1 MERPPTQQGAPAPT
15 SAREARPLQRVPA
28 HDDEMYGQPSQSAG
42 GARLVAAMEHVDR
55 VVNAFVE
62 DVGRAVAQVRAEVAA
77 ERDVSLSA
85 IARVQSQLE
94 DAYQTLHAEKADFET
109 HRVAIETELER
120 RWTELKKAQERDKE
134 ERAQVEREIRE
145 MSQRAAAETQA
156 AALIQMQASQAAQAA
171 ALGLGTTGMMGMPGS
186 SHGMPAMAG
195 MPGMP
200 STMTMPGMPT
210 TMTMPGMPSTMTM
223 PGMPSTMTPRADAAP
238 THRDP
243 DPVNTAVPGPR
254 LVFAVGGLKRAS
266 SPLRSA
272 EVYEVESGGWRLLP
286 EMRTERGYLAVA
298 HGGAASGPRVLFA
311 LGGSDG
317 KGALASCESFDYEAG
332 EWREIAP
339 MSRPRIWLGAATVG
353 DHVFAV
359 GGYDGA
365 EYLDLVEVYRPGPRE
380 AKPGSVSAAGRW
392 ERCRSLSSGRSTLGL
407 VGCLGTLYAVG
418 GFTAP
423 HYLSTCEAYDPN
435 ADQWWGVAP
444 LGQPRRDL
452 GLAAIEHRHM
462 LVAAGGYDGRKYLGA
477 VEAMDPR
484 MNRWRPLANL
494 RKPRQL
500 LALCAKGDEVW
511 AIGGFD
517 GKEGVRTVETYDVR
531 ADKWTEGAPMSTPRL
546 GLGACCA

>member
-15 SAREARPLQRVPA
+15 SAREARPLQRAPPQ
-28 HDDEMYGQPSQSAG
+28 DDEMYGQPSQSAG

-62 DVGRAVAQVRAEVAA
+62 DIGRAVAQVRAEVAA
-77 ERDVSLSA
+77 ERDVSLSS
-85 IARVQSQLE
+85 IARAQNQLD
-94 DAYQTLHAEKADFET
+94 DAYQTLQAEKADFET

-120 RWTELKKAQERDKE
+120 RWNELKNAQERDKE

-186 SHGMPAMAG
+186 SHGMPAMPGSSHGVPG
-195 MPGMP
+195 MPG
-200 STMTMPGMPT
+200 MPGMPT
-210 TMTMPGMPSTMTM
+210 TMTMPGMPSTMT
-223 PGMPSTMTPRADAAP
+223 PRANAAP
-238 THRDP
+238 TQREP
-243 DPVNTAVPGPR
+243 DPGPVPGPQ
-254 LVFAVGGLKRAS
+254 LVFAVGGLQRAS

-298 HGGAASGPRVLFA
+298 HAGRSSGAGLLA

-317 KGALASCESFDYEAG
+317 KGALASCEAFDYRAG
-332 EWREIAP
+332 EWREIAS

-353 DHVFAV
+353 DHVFAA
-359 GGYDGA
+359 GGYDGQ
-365 EYLDLVEVYRPGPRE
+365 EYLDLVEVYRPGPPE

-444 LGQPRRDL
+444 LGAPRRDL

-484 MNRWRPLANL
+484 INRWRPLANL

-500 LALCAKGDEVW
+500 LALCAKGDQVW
-511 AIGGFD
+511 AMGGFD
-517 GKEGVRTVETYDVR
+517 GKEGVRTVEVYDAR
-531 ADKWTEGAPMSTPRL
+531 ADKWTDAAPMSTPRL

>member
-15 SAREARPLQRVPA
+15 SAREARPPQRAPA
-28 HDDEMYGQPSQSAG
+28 QDDEMYGQPSQSAG

-62 DVGRAVAQVRAEVAA
+62 DIGRAVAQVRAEVAA

-85 IARVQSQLE
+85 ITRAQSQLE
-94 DAYQTLHAEKADFET
+94 DAYQTLHTEKADFET

-186 SHGMPAMAG
+186 SHGIPAMPGSSHGMPAMAG

-200 STMTMPGMPT
+200 T
-210 TMTMPGMPSTMTM
+210 TMMM
-223 PGMPSTMTPRADAAP
+223 PGMPSTMTPRANAAP
-238 THRDP
+238 TRLDP
-243 DPVNTAVPGPR
+243 DPVTAVPGPQ
-254 LVFAVGGLKRAS
+254 LVFAVGGLQRAS

-298 HGGAASGPRVLFA
+298 HGGRSSGAVLFA

-317 KGALASCESFDYEAG
+317 KGALASCEAFDYEAG
-332 EWREIAP
+332 EWREIAS

-353 DHVFAV
+353 DHVFAA
-359 GGYDGA
+359 GGYDGQ
-365 EYLDLVEVYRPGPRE
+365 EYLDLVEVYRPGPPE

-500 LALCAKGDEVW
+500 LALCAKGDQVW

-517 GKEGVRTVETYDVR
+517 GKEGVRTVEVYDAR